1 MKRPENVGDMI
12 WRSVDKK
19 LLYGL
24 SRYRGVLLVVSVPVL
39 LILAVITLV
48 PRSSPLHV
56 DRVHTLKELRHV
68 GPDAAT
74 KYAIVFD
81 AGSTGSRIHVFKFE
95 QLEGQLKL
103 ISDTFEQLK
112 PGLSS
117 YADDPAKAAA
127 SLQPLIDTALKT
139 VPAGLQAS
147 TPISLKA
154 TAGLRLL
161 PGDKADR
168 ILQAVEAL
176 LKKQPFKLAPGGVS
190 IMDGK
195 DEGAFAWLTLNYLL
209 GRLSGSVSNT
219 VAAIDMG
226 GGSIQEA
233 FALEEAD
240 AKAAPK
246 DYVTQLHGG
255 GKVFNVYVH
264 SYLGYGLMAGRAKLI
279 EASQSGSN
287 GAGASECFSSGA
299 VGKYSYAGKDYP
311 FAPRGDKGDAGK
323 CSVLGGTALK
333 AEEKCGAEQIQCSFN
348 GAWRGNGLSKGRQY
362 YVSSYFWDRASE
374 TGIIKDADAI
384 MWPTSPKEF
393 KAKAAEVCGL
403 SADGVA
409 KAYPKVQGDSAKF
422 LCLDLTYC
430 DVMLTKGFNLDPSS
444 SVTLVKQVLYNGQHI
459 EAAWPLGAAVN
470 DLSA

>member
-1 MKRPENVGDMI
+1 MRRPENVGDMF
-12 WRSVDKK
+12 W
-19 LLYGL
+19 
-24 SRYRGVLLVVSVPVL
+24 RYRGVLLVASVPVA
-39 LILAVITLV
+39 LILAIILLV

-56 DRVHTLKELRHV
+56 ERAHTLKELRHT
-68 GPDAAT
+68 GPAAIT

-95 QLEGQLKL
+95 QTDGDLKL

-127 SLQPLIDTALKT
+127 SLQPLLDTALKT
-139 VPAGLQAS
+139 VPAALQAS

-161 PGDKADR
+161 PGDKADH
-168 ILQAVEAL
+168 ILSAVEDL
-176 LKKQPFKLAPGGVS
+176 LRKQPFKLAPGGVS

-233 FALEEAD
+233 FALEDTD
-240 AKAAPK
+240 AKEAPK

-279 EASQSGSN
+279 EASLSDN
-287 GAGASECFSSGA
+287 NAAGASECFASGA
-299 VGKYSYAGKDYP
+299 SGTYSYAGKDYP
-311 FAPRGDKGDAGK
+311 YTPRGDKGDAGK
-323 CSVLGGTALK
+323 CTYLGELALK
-333 AEEKCGAEQIQCSFN
+333 ANLTCGAEQLQCSFN

-362 YVSSYFWDRASE
+362 YVSSYFWDRAFE
-374 TGIIKDADAI
+374 TGIIKVQEAI

-393 KAKAAEVCGL
+393 RAKAAEVCGL
-403 SADGVA
+403 TTDAVVQ
-409 KAYPKVQGDSAKF
+409 AYPKVQGDSAKF

-430 DVMLTKGFNLDPSS
+430 DVMLTKGFKLDPGI

>member
-1 MKRPENVGDMI
+1 MQVA
-12 WRSVDKK
+12 
-19 LLYGL
+19 
-24 SRYRGVLLVVSVPVL
+24 
-39 LILAVITLV
+39 LILTVILLV

-56 DRVHTLKELRHV
+56 ERVHTLKELRHT
-68 GPDAAT
+68 GPAVVT

-95 QLEGQLKL
+95 QQDGQLKL

-127 SLQPLIDTALKT
+127 SLQPLLDTALKT
-139 VPAGLQAS
+139 VPAGVQGS

-161 PGDKADR
+161 PGDKAER
-168 ILQAVEAL
+168 ILQAVEDL

-209 GRLSGSVSNT
+209 GRLSGTVSTT

-233 FALEEAD
+233 FALEETD
-240 AKAAPK
+240 AQAAPK
-246 DYVTQLHGG
+246 DYVVQLHGG
-255 GKVFNVYVH
+255 GKTFNVYVH

-279 EASQSGSN
+279 EASQSSDN
-287 GAGASECFSSGA
+287 AAGASECFASGA
-299 VGKYSYAGKDYP
+299 SGAYSYAGKEYSY
-311 FAPRGDKGDAGK
+311 APRGGKGDAGK
-323 CSVLGGTALK
+323 CSYLGEVALQ
-333 AEEKCGAEQIQCSFN
+333 ANLTCGAEQIQCSFN

-362 YVSSYFWDRASE
+362 YVSSYFWDRAFE
-374 TGIIKDADAI
+374 TGIIKEQDAI
-384 MWPTSPKEF
+384 MWPTSPREF
-393 KAKAAEVCGL
+393 RAKAAEVCSL
-403 SADGVA
+403 STDAIT
-409 KAYPKVQGDSAKF
+409 KTFPKVQGDAANF

-430 DVMLTKGFNLDPSS
+430 DVMLTKGFKVDLGT